1 MMRAFADVEIKVCT
15 MPTARENNVPSL
27 MNNAM
32 APNGFDPSQDRLQPA
47 SDLRVVYV
55 ISFSLLCNSLQIS

>member
-1 MMRAFADVEIKVCT
+1 MMRAFADVEIKVRDLT

-47 SDLRVVYV
+47 SG
-55 ISFSLLCNSLQIS
+55 SLLVLVVVQ